1 MNIVELM
8 VAIVIWLLASL
19 AIMSSATFFDNNR
32 RGITG
37 ENSVQEN
44 AMFALMDFQ
53 RDVKNS
59 GAGFAGSNNV
69 TCTSLNAANGTT
81 TLADGASVAPVVITG
96 SGANNTS
103 DTVTTLSAAS
113 FLAASPGLT
122 RDAMSSATASINIYS
137 SKDWSVGDV
146 YMLSSGTGS
155 PCTVGSITA
164 LTTNSLGATITHSTS
179 GTGSTWNG
187 GTYTNSPAYG
197 AKSSISKIGGLN
209 WVSYQVSNQSLNMV
223 DKIAQTTT
231 LLADNVVLMKAQY
244 GVGTGSTSTVS
255 SWVAGSGSWAAPLNA
270 TQISQIRA
278 VRIAM
283 VVRIPAKLKPSVSGG
298 SCDAT
303 TTSPKVWSGTQTM
316 DISGLTNWQCY
327 KYRTLT
333 LTIPLKNFI
342 FSGTS
347 T

>member
-8 VAIVIWLLASL
+8 VAIVIWLLAAL

-32 RGITG
+32 RGMTG

-44 AMFALMDFQ
+44 AMFALVDLQ
-53 RDVKNS
+53 RDLKNS

-69 TCTSLNAANGTT
+69 TCTTLNAAYGST
-81 TLADGASVAPVVITG
+81 TLANGASVAPVVITDG
-96 SGANNTS
+96 GANNAS
-103 DTVTTLSAAS
+103 DTITVLSATS
-113 FLAASPGLT
+113 FMAASPGLT
-122 RDAMSSATASINIYS
+122 RDAMSSATAAINIYS
-137 SKDWSVGDV
+137 AKDWNVGDV

-155 PCTVGSITA
+155 PCTVGSVTA
-164 LTTNSLGATITHSTS
+164 ITTNSLGATLTHNST
-179 GTGSTWNG
+179 GTGSSWNSG
-187 GTYTNSPAYG
+187 SYTNAPSYA

-209 WVSYQVSNQSLNMV
+209 WVSYQVASQSLNMT
-223 DKIAQTTT
+223 DKIAQSTT
-231 LLADNVVLMKAQY
+231 LIADNVVLMKAQY
-244 GVGTGSTSTVS
+244 GVSSGSTSTVS
-255 SWVAGSGSWAAPLNA
+255 SWVAGSGSWAAPLNS
-270 TQISQIRA
+270 TQITQIRA
-278 VRIAM
+278 VRVAM
-283 VVRIPAKLKPSVSGG
+283 VVRIPAKIKPSVSGG

-303 TTSPKVWSGTQTM
+303 TASPKVWGGTQTM
-316 DISGLTNWQCY
+316 DISGLANWQCY